1 MYRLAKFFLFALP
14 PEVAHKIA
22 MKGLRIALN
31 TPVLSFFFRSSFVQS
46 VKFCGIEFKNKLGIA
61 AGFDKNAEYI
71 DELMSIG
78 FGYVEIGTVTPLP
91 QEGNPQPR
99 LFRLVE
105 DEALMNRMG
114 FNNIGADAIV
124 ENLKKYRGKGYVIGG
139 NIGKNKTTPN
149 ENAVDDY
156 LICFQKLYDYVD
168 YFVVN
173 VSSPNTPNLRE
184 LQEKDTLIHIFGTLQ
199 DYRKTQA
206 ISKPIF
212 LKIAPDLTESQLQ
225 DIIFVHDKMKIEALI
240 VSNTTIDYESLTHN
254 KEFAYG
260 EKMGGISGKPIRAK
274 SNRVIAYLRTLNP
287 TVKIIGVGGIDSKTS
302 AEEKQTLGCDLIQ
315 IYTGFIYHGTGL
327 IKEILN

>member
-1 MYRLAKFFLFALP
+1 MYRIAKFILFFLP
-14 PEVAHKIA
+14 PEIAHKIA
-22 MKGLRIALN
+22 MKGLRICLKTPLLSALFQSSIEK
-31 TPVLSFFFRSSFVQS
+31 PVL
-46 VKFCGIEFKNKLGIA
+46 FCGIKFKNKLGIA

-99 LFRLVE
+99 LFRLIE

-114 FNNIGADAIV
+114 FNNSGADAIV
-124 ENLKKYRGKGYVIGG
+124 ENLKRYRGKGYVIGG

-184 LQEKDTLIHIFGTLQ
+184 LQEKDTLIQIFERLQ
-199 DYRKTQA
+199 DYRNTQA

-212 LKIAPDLTESQLQ
+212 LKIAPDLTETQLD
-225 DIIFVHDKMKIEALI
+225 DILFVHDKMKIEALI
-240 VSNTTIDYESLTHN
+240 VSNTTIDYESLHHN
-254 KEFAYG
+254 KEFAYR
-260 EKMGGISGKPIRAK
+260 EKMGGISGRPIREK
-274 SNRVIAYLRTLNP
+274 CNRVITYLRSNNPTLN
-287 TVKIIGVGGIDSKTS
+287 IIGVGGIDNKSS
-302 AEEKQTLGCDLIQ
+302 ADEKLNLGCDLIQ